1 MTTLCRVIA
10 FVLHYTTGID
20 LSLHQGDP
28 TCVGIVGKID
38 SAHGRRIV
46 KEIVGIRILG
56 TRLAWSYIR
65 LKHKGTA
72 TVR

>member
-1 MTTLCRVIA
+1 MSTLCRVIA
-10 FVLHYTTGID
+10 FILYYTTGID
-20 LSLHQGDP
+20 LGLHQGDP
-28 TCVGIVGKID
+28 AGISIIRIID

-65 LKHKGTA
+65 LKHKCTA
-72 TVR
+72 TIR